1 VSERSS
7 GRRALGACL
16 ALLAAACASPPRA
29 QQRLGA
35 EAMVSVKRVAVEI
48 PDAGSSQS
56 PVPLENPDCRG
67 PLEGA
72 LEQTLLASHRLQPRI
87 AHEAYRDSDLVGFG
101 ALVRIE
107 IEACGF
113 RMVDQDRRIFS
124 SFVDLTFRVKTS
136 HTRADGWKSRQS
148 FAGNVRGSL
157 LDLEANPELVRAEF
171 RQVLIAAGRR
181 LASELLY
188 P

>member
-1 VSERSS
+1 VSRRSS
-7 GRRALGACL
+7 GRHVPGACL
-16 ALLAAACASPPRA
+16 ALALACASPPGA

-35 EAMVSVKRVAVEI
+35 DAMASVKRVAVEI
-48 PDAGSSQS
+48 PDAGSTQS
-56 PVPLENPDCRG
+56 PLPLENPDCRG

-72 LEQTLLASHRLQPRI
+72 LEQTLLASRRLQPRI
-87 AHEAYRDSDLVGFG
+87 AHEVYRDPDLVGFG

-113 RMVDQDRRIFS
+113 RMVDQDRHIFS

-136 HTRADGWKSRQS
+136 HTRSDGWKSRQS
-148 FAGNVRGSL
+148 FAGNARASL

-171 RQVLIAAGRR
+171 RQVLRAAGRR